1 MVRRW
6 VWGFVLLLW
15 LCDVSHAQK
24 IPFAE
29 VFGGYSYTGAD
40 PFSTGNRVGLNGW
53 DATFTITAGKRL
65 GLVADFGGD
74 YGTSQIPVLDP
85 TPFPPCPPF
94 CPTQVTTFPVK
105 TRLYTFLFGAQLPYR
120 KWDKFTPYVEVLFG
134 RARLSGKVAEF
145 AVTDGKFAYT
155 LGAGADYTMT
165 RKLAWRVQ
173 ADYLHT
179 NFLKSKEDNFRLSTG
194 IVFRLVGKEKK
205 PRTLTTP

>member
-40 PFSTGNRVGLNGW
+40 PFSTGNRVVLNGW
-53 DATFTITAGKRL
+53 DATFTINAGKRL

-85 TPFPPCPPF
+85 TPSHLVLPF
-94 CPTQVTTFPVK
+94 V
-105 TRLYTFLFGAQLPYR
+105 RR
-120 KWDKFTPYVEVLFG
+120 
-134 RARLSGKVAEF
+134 R
-145 AVTDGKFAYT
+145 
-155 LGAGADYTMT
+155 
-165 RKLAWRVQ
+165 
-173 ADYLHT
+173 
-179 NFLKSKEDNFRLSTG
+179 
-194 IVFRLVGKEKK
+194 
-205 PRTLTTP
+205 